1 MRGFFNGIVFTLAV
15 FVGGGAVAVF
25 TGALP
30 PGADNKPPAIEEAAA
45 NKSLHVT
52 IARESHGMTNPV
64 ANNDEN
70 LIAGIKSYG
79 ANCAVC
85 HGAADAKSS
94 TLAKGFYIK
103 SPMLAKEGVEDD
115 RDGVTFWKL
124 KHGIRFSA
132 MPAFGANLSDDELWK
147 VALFLKHMDKLPPG
161 PDAEWKK
168 LPSVADDA
176 LAAH

>member
-1 MRGFFNGIVFTLAV
+1 MRGFFNGIVFTLASIA
-15 FVGGGAVAVF
+15 GAGAIAIF

-45 NKSLHVT
+45 NASLHAT

-64 ANNDEN
+64 ANTDEN
-70 LIAGIKSYG
+70 LIAGIKTYG

-85 HGAADAKSS
+85 HGASDAKAS
-94 TLAKGFYIK
+94 TLAKGFYIE
-103 SPMLAKEGVEDD
+103 SPMLAKDGVEEDP
-115 RDGVTFWKL
+115 DGSVFWKL

-147 VALFLKHMDKLPPG
+147 VALFLKHMDKLPPAA
-161 PDAEWKK
+161 DAEWKK
-168 LPSVADDA
+168 LPSVASDVA
-176 LAAH
+176 AAH